1 MSSVLH
7 CGWLQALARV
17 KGKAVD
23 VVGSADVVDTV
34 AIADAVSGLSSQSP
48 HLSLS
53 SSSDTRQ
60 IPHHLPSPTTSSH
73 LCPSHPRLAQLPLR
87 TQLPIICVSPIH
99 LIQHIT

>member
-23 VVGSADVVDTV
+23 VVDSADVADTV
-34 AIADAVSGLSSQSP
+34 VVADAVSDLSSQSS

-60 IPHHLPSPTTSSH
+60 IPHRLPSPTTSSH
-73 LCPSHPRLAQLPLR
+73 LCPSHPRLARLPLR
-87 TQLPIICVSPIH
+87 MQLPTIRVSPIH
-99 LIQHIT
+99 LIQHIA